1 MKKFYSLSLLALAA
15 ASLNAATNTVSL
27 NPKAEISRQSINQ
40 RTATFS
46 AQSIAP
52 AKAASRATD
61 FNSLTWKALGEGKYS
76 ASVIPGCYGG
86 STEPQSVKV
95 FEAESK
101 AGLYKVVGVW
111 ADIVGSSAAVL
122 YVDASDPE
130 FVLVEKQSTG
140 IEDTVDGITYIAS
153 LSAIAVDEFDYTK
166 AEFITDFPD
175 QNATLTNGVI
185 AFPKGSL
192 MLQWPEAPEDSSY
205 GTDATE
211 WYNYAK
217 TDGMLV
223 LPGGEYVDPWGEAVD
238 ATFVEDIITSTL
250 TGAENL
256 TPYTVQVQ
264 KSADKE
270 LYRVLDPW
278 KQLYA
283 AAGITSQSPTLEIDA
298 TDPTNVIIEL
308 QSTGLSNSTDGTY
321 GVMSESYYCEVTGD
335 ALADELKIT
344 LTNNADGTTTITVP
358 HYSTTVYTT
367 TSQKFYYGSM
377 SETPST
383 LTFKTFGNNEAG
395 IANVSV
401 AANDA
406 PVEYFNLQGVRV
418 NNPAAGQL
426 VIKRQ
431 GSEVTKTIIR

>member
-15 ASLNAATNTVSL
+15 ASLNAATVNIDIKQQPVSRDAM
-27 NPKAEISRQSINQ
+27 KV
-40 RTATFS
+40 RTATFTT
-46 AQSIAP
+46 QSIAP

-61 FNSLTWKALGEGKYS
+61 FNSLTWKALGEGKYAAS
-76 ASVIPGCYGG
+76 AIPGCYGG
-86 STEPQSVKV
+86 STEPQSVQV

-111 ADIVGSSAAVL
+111 ADVVQSNAAVL

-140 IEDTVDGITYIAS
+140 ITDTVDGITYISS
-153 LSAIAVDEFDYTK
+153 LSAVAVSEYDYTK

-175 QNATLTNGVI
+175 QNATLANGVI

-211 WYNYAK
+211 WYSYAK
-217 TDGMLV
+217 VDGMLV

-238 ATFVEDIITSTL
+238 ATFVEDLITSTL
-250 TGAENL
+250 TGAANL

-264 KSADKE
+264 KYADSDR
-270 LYRVLDPW
+270 YRVLNPW

-283 AAGITSQSPTLEIDA
+283 SLSLTGTSPELEIDA
-298 TDPTNVIIEL
+298 TDPTNVSIEL
-308 QSTGLSNSTDGTY
+308 QSTGLGNATDGSY
-321 GVMSESYYCEVTGD
+321 YVMSESYYCDVTGET
-335 ALADELKIT
+335 LADELKIT
-344 LTNNADGTTTITVP
+344 LTDNADGTTTITVP
-358 HYSTTVYTT
+358 HYSTTVLTSTT
-367 TSQKFYYGSM
+367 QKFYYGSM

-383 LTFKTFGNNEAG
+383 LTFKTFTEGAG
-395 IANVSV
+395 IANVSA

-418 NNPAAGQL
+418 NNPAEGQL